1 MNLQKK
7 KKNFVV
13 TYNKSKYKKIF
24 KSKIIM
30 TLSKSQEDFERL
42 ILANKNFSSYLC
54 IFDE

>member
-7 KKNFVV
+7 KKNFVII
-13 TYNKSKYKKIF
+13 YNKSKYKKIF

-54 IFDE
+54 IFDG

>member
-30 TLSKSQEDFERL
+30 ILSKSQEDF
-42 ILANKNFSSYLC
+42 
-54 IFDE
+54 